1 MLANAVVPRGLAG
14 VEWAVTHDPD
24 AAALLHLFHTQVRLH
39 DRDAAP
45 GFVVDRDVPVH
56 RTHPPDAGAHGAMVE
71 CPEGLGNDPDHWVGR
86 QVEFFTARSQVVE
99 WKTYGYDEPADLP
112 ERLVAAGF
120 VADDPEVVLIGRC
133 ADLVHD
139 VTLPEGVRLR
149 EITTDDDWERVRVSV
164 DSVWGTETSWV
175 NDALRAEQRRDPDL
189 LIAVAAED
197 AASSQVLSYGVLRL
211 QPGTEFCGLWGGSTL
226 AHWRGRGLYRA
237 LTSHRARLA
246 LDRGYPY
253 ARVDTSPDSRPILIG
268 LGMHA
273 VADTR
278 PYLFHPGRVVP
289 EAGSPTP

>member
-1 MLANAVVPRGLAG
+1 MASNWP
-14 VEWAVTHDPD
+14 VTPDPD
-24 AAALLHLFHTQVRLH
+24 AAALLELFHTQVRLR

-45 GFVVDRDVPVH
+45 GFVVDRDGPVH
-56 RTHPPDAGAHGAMVE
+56 RTYPPDAGERGAMVE
-71 CPEGLGNDPDHWVGR
+71 CPEGLGNDPDHWVAR
-86 QVEFFTARSQVVE
+86 QVEFFTARRQVVE
-99 WKTYGYDEPADLP
+99 WKTYGYDEPADLAP
-112 ERLVAAGF
+112 RLVRAGF
-120 VADDPEVVLIGRC
+120 VADDPEVVLVGRC
-133 ADLVHD
+133 ADLVHH
-139 VTLPEGVRLR
+139 VVLPEGTRLR
-149 EITTDDDWERVRVSV
+149 EISTDDDWERVRVSL

-197 AASSQVLSYGVLRL
+197 AGTAQVLSHGVLRL
-211 QPGTEFCGLWGGSTL
+211 QPGTGFCGLWGGSTL
-226 AHWRGRGLYRA
+226 TEWRGRGLYRA
-237 LTSHRARLA
+237 ITTYRARLA

-278 PYLFHPGRVVP
+278 PYVLDPSRPAP

>member
-1 MLANAVVPRGLAG
+1 M
-14 VEWAVTHDPD
+14 THDPD
-24 AAALLHLFHTQVRLH
+24 AAALLELFHTQVRLH

-45 GFVVDRDVPVH
+45 GFVVDRDGPVH
-56 RTHPPDAGAHGAMVE
+56 RTYPPDAGEHGAMVE
-71 CPEGLGNDPDHWVGR
+71 CPEGLGNDPDHWVAR
-86 QVEFFTARSQVVE
+86 QVEFFTERHQVVE

-120 VADDPEVVLIGRC
+120 VADDPEVVLVGRC

-139 VTLPEGVRLR
+139 VTLPDGVRLR

-189 LIAVAAED
+189 LVAVAAED

-226 AHWRGRGLYRA
+226 ANWRGRGLYRA

-246 LDRGYPY
+246 LDRGHPC
-253 ARVDTSPDSRPILIG
+253 ARVDTSPASRPILIG

-278 PYLFHPGRVVP
+278 PYVLDPGRVVP

>member
-1 MLANAVVPRGLAG
+1 MWWCRAASVAWNGP
-14 VEWAVTHDPD
+14 VTRAAD
-24 AAALLHLFHTQVRLH
+24 AAELLELFHTQVRLN

-45 GFVVDRDVPVH
+45 GFVVDRDGPVH
-56 RTHPPDAGAHGAMVE
+56 RTYPPDAAELGAMVE
-71 CPEGLGNDPDHWVGR
+71 CPEGLGDDPDRWVAR
-86 QVEFFTARSQVVE
+86 QVEFFSGRGQVVE

-112 ERLVAAGF
+112 ERLVEAGF
-120 VADDPEVVLIGRC
+120 VADDPEVVLLGRC
-133 ADLVHD
+133 ADLVHE
-139 VTLPEGVRLR
+139 VTLPVGVRLR

-164 DSVWGTETSWV
+164 DTVWGPETSWV

-189 LIAVAAED
+189 LVAVAAED
-197 AASSQVLSYGVLRL
+197 AASTQVLSYGVLRL

-237 LTSHRARLA
+237 ITSYRARLA

-268 LGMHA
+268 LGMQA

-278 PYLFHPGRVVP
+278 PYVLDPSRVAA